1 MIPLPLINTFGSP
14 LEPPTSNESPKKPK
28 LETTDSAANSFCSF
42 MFEAVTLPRES
53 TKNPEED
60 ISPLADMI
68 TFGTSCVPPTDNLV
82 LKETKCCNYTIGV

>member
-1 MIPLPLINTFGSP
+1 MNPLPLISIVGLP
-14 LEPPTSNESPKKPK
+14 RVPPTSNESPKKPK

-42 MFEAVTLPRES
+42 IFEAVTLPRES

-68 TFGTSCVPPTDNLV
+68 TFGTSCVPPT
-82 LKETKCCNYTIGV
+82 ESWC